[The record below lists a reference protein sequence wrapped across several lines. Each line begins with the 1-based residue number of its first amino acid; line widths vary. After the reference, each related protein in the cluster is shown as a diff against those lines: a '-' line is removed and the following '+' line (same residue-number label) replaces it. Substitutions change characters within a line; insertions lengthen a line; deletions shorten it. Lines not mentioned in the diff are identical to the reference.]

1 MLEKIV
7 KRVSVLNCLFI
18 FLLLSGCKLN
28 LEDAVNEFTTSL
40 NKNFGS
46 QRVQQIDE
54 YLPEP
59 VVGLKGK
66 YDTTNAILKSPSVS
80 VSSSRAISSSKALS
94 VIAAQKNLTSNLSIN
109 AGFFPN
115 GNEMQ
120 PGAQATASLTKFIFD
135 FGQTDRQI
143 KLAALEAKAAI
154 LNSHVAFNSELSK
167 LLGNFF
173 IMQNAN
179 KSLDQID
186 GYLSRYRQ
194 REKLIKTAFQSGVL
208 SRADLLEIDTAKN
221 GILSQYEQI
230 KLSHNQAKRFLQ
242 IYLGSQ
248 YSAVI
253 SELSGRLIT
262 GYDMKLS
269 KENIRVALIN
279 VQRLALETEIEIA
292 ENSDRF
298 RVNGAVSVSSPTPGN
313 DNFSTFAGFSLSKSI
328 LDGGQS
334 VATVDKK
341 KADLFVLV
349 QEKRLA
355 ELDRNLVI
363 ETWENYKKYHKLD
376 NQFLAERKRISTEKY
391 DELERLFKAGQA
403 DIVEMANAILQSAR
417 DDLAIIQLEGDL
429 FKNKLEAASGLTQP
443 CILIDIC
450 GDVENL
456 FLTD

>member
-7 KRVSVLNCLFI
+7 KRVSVLACLFI

-40 NKNFGS
+40 KNNFGS
-46 QRVQQIDE
+46 QRLQKIDE

-173 IMQNAN
+173 IMQNAH

-186 GYLSRYRQ
+186 SYLSRYRQ

-262 GYDMKLS
+262 DYGMKLS
-269 KENIRVALIN
+269 KENIQVALIN

-313 DNFSTFAGFSLSKSI
+313 DNFSTFAGFSVSKSI

-429 FKNKLEAASGLTQP
+429 FKNKLEAASGLTQA

>member
-1 MLEKIV
+1 M
-7 KRVSVLNCLFI
+7 
-18 FLLLSGCKLN
+18 
-28 LEDAVNEFTTSL
+28 
-40 NKNFGS
+40 
-46 QRVQQIDE
+46 
-54 YLPEP
+54 
-59 VVGLKGK
+59 
-66 YDTTNAILKSPSVS
+66 
-80 VSSSRAISSSKALS
+80 
-94 VIAAQKNLTSNLSIN
+94 
-109 AGFFPN
+109 
-115 GNEMQ
+115 
-120 PGAQATASLTKFIFD
+120 
-135 FGQTDRQI
+135 
-143 KLAALEAKAAI
+143 
-154 LNSHVAFNSELSK
+154 
-167 LLGNFF
+167 
-173 IMQNAN
+173 
-179 KSLDQID
+179 
-186 GYLSRYRQ
+186 
-194 REKLIKTAFQSGVL
+194 L

-253 SELSGRLIT
+253 SELSSRLIT
-262 GYDMKLS
+262 GYYMKRS

-313 DNFSTFAGFSLSKSI
+313 DNFSTFAGFSVSKSI

-349 QEKRLA
+349 QEQRLA

-376 NQFLAERKRISTEKY
+376 NQFLADRKRISTEKY

-429 FKNKLEAASGLTQP
+429 FQNKLEAASGLNQP

-450 GDVENL
+450 GDAQNL